1 MRYHKKKLGIVFM
14 ETSLGKRI
22 KALRE
27 ALRISQEELSQ
38 RLGLDRASLSLIE
51 NDKRSLKADELI
63 LLSKSLNISID
74 ELLNL
79 KSSTKVILEQAQKP
93 KEKKNDLRISVP
105 RKNLKKFKEVLLYIL
120 GKVGAKPNV
129 GETVLYKLLYFIDFN
144 YYEKYE
150 EQLIGATYIKNHH
163 GPTPIEF
170 QSIVNAMIENKQIEV
185 VKSKYFQHLQKKYL
199 PHQEPD
205 LSVFNANEIKVIDDV
220 LQKLS
225 GMNASTISEYSHQDV
240 PWMVT
245 SERQKIDYES
255 VFYRTP
261 AYSVRE
267 YSNDEIQAH

>member
-1 MRYHKKKLGIVFM
+1 MAA
-14 ETSLGKRI
+14 ESLGKRI

-27 ALRISQEELSQ
+27 QLKISQNELAQ
-38 RLGLDRASLSLIE
+38 KLEMDRASLSLIE
-51 NDKRSLKADELI
+51 NGKRSLKADELI
-63 LLSKSLNISID
+63 LLSKAMNISID
-74 ELLNL
+74 ELLNIQ
-79 KSSTKVILEQAQKP
+79 TPTEIVLEQAQKP
-93 KEKKNDLRISVP
+93 QETRVDMRISVP
-105 RKNLKKFKEVLLYIL
+105 RKNLKKFKEILIYIL

-150 EQLIGATYIKNHH
+150 EQIIGATYIKNHH

-170 QSIVNAMIENKQIEV
+170 TIIVNEMIENKEIEV
-185 VKSKYFQHLQKKYL
+185 VKSKYFQHFQKKYL
-199 PHQEPD
+199 PHRDPD
-205 LSVFNANEIKVIDDV
+205 LSTFNANEIKVIDDV

-225 GMNASTISEYSHQDV
+225 DMNASTISEYSHQDV

-245 SERQKIDYES
+245 PDRQKIDYES

-267 YSNDEIQAH
+267 YSRDEVQTD

>member
-1 MRYHKKKLGIVFM
+1 MQ
-14 ETSLGKRI
+14 ESLGKRI

-27 ALRISQEELSQ
+27 SLKMSQAELADKLQ
-38 RLGLDRASLSLIE
+38 MDRASVSQVE
-51 NDKRSLKADELI
+51 NDKRSLKADELVV
-63 LLSKSLNISID
+63 LSKIMNISID
-74 ELLNL
+74 ELLNIH
-79 KSSTKVILEQAQKP
+79 SPPEIVLEQAQTP
-93 KEKKNDLRISVP
+93 KEKKTDLRISVP
-105 RKNLKKFKEVLLYIL
+105 RKNLKKFKETLLYIL

-170 QSIVNAMIENKQIEV
+170 QAIVNEMIETKEIEV

-199 PHQEPD
+199 PHRKPD
-205 LSVFNANEIKVIDDV
+205 LSVFNANEIKMIDDV

-225 GMNASTISEYSHQDV
+225 DMNASTISEYSHQDI

-245 SERQKIDYES
+245 QDRQKIDYES

-267 YSNDEIQAH
+267 YSNDEIQTD

>member
-1 MRYHKKKLGIVFM
+1 MKRNRGIVKA
-14 ETSLGKRI
+14 SLGKRI

-27 ALRISQEELSQ
+27 VLKVSQEELAQ
-38 RLGLDRASLSLIE
+38 KLEIDRTSLSLIE
-51 NDKRSLKADELI
+51 SDKRSLKADELI
-63 LLSKSLNISID
+63 LLSRALNVSID

-79 KSSTKVILEQAQKP
+79 QSPIDIVLEQAQIVT
-93 KEKKNDLRISVP
+93 EKKSALRISVP
-105 RKNLKKFKEVLLYIL
+105 TKNLKKFKEVLIYIL

-129 GETVLYKLLYFIDFN
+129 GETVLYKLLYFIDFD

-170 QSIVNAMIENKQIEV
+170 QTIVNEMIKNKEIAV
-185 VKSKYFQHLQKKYL
+185 VKSDYFQHLQKKYL
-199 PHQEPD
+199 PHREPD
-205 LSVFNANEIKVIDDV
+205 LSLLNAHEIKLIDDV

-225 GMNASTISEYSHQDV
+225 GMNAATISEYSHQDV
-240 PWMVT
+240 PWIVT
-245 SERQKIDYES
+245 PDRQKIDYES

-267 YSNDEIQAH
+267 YSCDDIQAH

>member
-1 MRYHKKKLGIVFM
+1 MK
-14 ETSLGKRI
+14 TSLGGRI

-27 ALRISQEELSQ
+27 TMRISQDELAQ
-38 RLGLDRASLSLIE
+38 KLNLDRASLSHIE
-51 NDKRSLKADELI
+51 NDKRSLKADELV

-74 ELLNL
+74 ELLDI
-79 KSSTKVILEQAQKP
+79 KTPTEVILNQSQNSNG
-93 KEKKNDLRISVP
+93 KKTGLRVSVP
-105 RKNLKKFKEVLLYIL
+105 SKNLRKFKQVLLYIL

-170 QSIVNAMIENKQIEV
+170 HSIINEMIECGEIEV

-199 PHQEPD
+199 PHKEPD
-205 LSVFNANEIKVIDDV
+205 LSLFNANEIRVIDDV

-225 GMNASTISEYSHQDV
+225 GMNASTISEYSHLDV

-245 SERQKIDYES
+245 PEREKIDYES

-267 YSNDEIQAH
+267 YSNDEIQAD

>member
-1 MRYHKKKLGIVFM
+1 M
-14 ETSLGKRI
+14 ESSLGQRI

-27 ALRISQEELSQ
+27 ALKISQEELSQ
-38 RLGLDRASLSLIE
+38 NLEIDRATLSLIE
-51 NDKRSLKADELI
+51 NDKRSLKASELI
-63 LLSKSLNISID
+63 LLSKALNISID

-79 KSSTKVILEQAQKP
+79 KTSIEVILEHARNS
-93 KEKKNDLRISVP
+93 KEKKADMRINVP
-105 RKNLKKFKEVLLYIL
+105 QKNIKKFKEALIYIL

-170 QSIVNAMIENKQIEV
+170 QAIVNEMIKNKEIEV
-185 VKSKYFQHLQKKYL
+185 VKSKYFHHLQKKYL
-199 PHQEPD
+199 PHREPD
-205 LSVFNANEIKVIDDV
+205 LSIFNANEIKVIDDV

-225 GMNASTISEYSHQDV
+225 GMNAATISEYSHQDIL
-240 PWMVT
+240 WIVT
-245 SERQKIDYES
+245 NEREKIDYES

-261 AYSVRE
+261 GYSVRE
-267 YSNDEIQAH
+267 YTNDEIQSH

>member
-1 MRYHKKKLGIVFM
+1 M
-14 ETSLGKRI
+14 EASLGKRI

-27 ALRISQEELSQ
+27 ALKISQEELAQ
-38 RLGLDRASLSLIE
+38 KLEMDRASVSLVE
-51 NDKRSLKADELI
+51 NDKRSLKAHELI
-63 LLSKSLNISID
+63 LLSKAMNISID
-74 ELLNL
+74 ELLSVQ
-79 KSSTKVILEQAQKP
+79 SSPEIVFEQAQNP
-93 KEKKNDLRISVP
+93 KEKRNDLRISVP
-105 RKNLKKFKEVLLYIL
+105 RKNLKKFKEVLIYIL

-170 QSIVNAMIENKQIEV
+170 QAIVNEMIEQKEIEV

-199 PHQEPD
+199 PHREPD
-205 LSVFNANEIKVIDDV
+205 LSVFNANEIKLIDDV

-225 GMNASTISEYSHQDV
+225 SMNASTISEYSHQDV
-240 PWMVT
+240 PWIVT
-245 SERQKIDYES
+245 PERQKIDYES

-267 YSNDEIQAH
+267 YSSDEVQKN